1 MFRGGAQP
9 ETSIQAKN
17 IREHDAVFRQLAFP
31 YSKPKL
37 KQRKVCALTLRLRNQ
52 INPPTER

>member
-37 KQRKVCALTLRLRNQ
+37 KQRKGLCF
-52 INPPTER
+52 NPQV